1 MESIIKD
8 DILAYMVSNKLLTN
22 LQHGFVPGK
31 SCQSNLL
38 LMLNFLTESI
48 ENGTDADLVYLD
60 FAKAFDSVP
69 HNRLICKLHN
79 YGFSGHLLL
88 WIRNFLS
95 HRRQKV
101 RVNNTLSNW
110 ENVSSSV
117 PQGSVFGPI
126 LFIIYINDLPR
137 YKMFADD
144 TKLMQKL
151 ISTTSHNELQDDINR
166 LIEWSKKW
174 ELKFNTSK
182 CKVMHFGNDI
192 SNSYTMLDF
201 NNQKRKKLEFITK
214 EKDGVIIDHKLNFSS
229 HTVTQV
235 KKTNKMMG
243 LIRRSYTHLD
253 ITSFRYLFSSL
264 VRPHLEYCISIWYLL
279 LKKDEELIENVLR
292 RATKLIKGLYD
303 KPYKVR
309 LAAIKVPSMR
319 YHRMWGDM
327 ILVYKIL
334 CGGNQSLRD
343 L

>member
-1 MESIIKD
+1 
-8 DILAYMVSNKLLTN
+8 MV
-22 LQHGFVPGK
+22 QE
-31 SCQSNLL
+31 
-38 LMLNFLTESI
+38 M
-48 ENGTDADLVYLD
+48 
-60 FAKAFDSVP
+60 
-69 HNRLICKLHN
+69 
-79 YGFSGHLLL
+79 
-88 WIRNFLS
+88 
-95 HRRQKV
+95 
-101 RVNNTLSNW
+101 
-110 ENVSSSV
+110 
-117 PQGSVFGPI
+117 
-126 LFIIYINDLPR
+126 
-137 YKMFADD
+137 
-144 TKLMQKL
+144 
-151 ISTTSHNELQDDINR
+151 
-166 LIEWSKKW
+166 

-327 ILVYKIL
+327 MLVYKIL
-334 CGGNQSLRD
+334 FGDNQCLPNLFTINESRTRGHNFKLYKPLVQATIHNYIFSIRVINNWNSLPYKVVNVVSLDSFKSKLD
-343 L
+343 LFQ